1 MTTVSPPPP
10 GQLGVAAR
18 PADLLDYLGKLD
30 AWLAQRRQELDS
42 LDSQIQATG
51 RQAELTGD
59 ITLALA
65 LWQAVKTRQDLVLR
79 TWDSG
84 RVSQVELE
92 RLSGLIWGRLDTQA
106 APVDQLRSM
115 AVSLPE
121 AGRLCDA
128 LVAQLR
134 TRLNTDPNAE
144 QQLIRL
150 RNLRAQLERIRDQI
164 GLEPPA
170 RQPAAQARL
179 GSLTERT
186 DDLSAKRQRGGDIG
200 GLLGPLEIDAA
211 RYERD
216 LIVTAAQRREARDL
230 VTRAR
235 EAATA
240 LAAREQAVQQVA
252 TQARARVWPLPAA
265 GVPELSA
272 LGPIPNTKAALEP
285 YLAQLGQYGA
295 ALEASHR
302 DLAAALAEV
311 GRAEDLLGALDAK
324 ARTLGWAGDPTL
336 TGIADLLRSQ
346 FEATPTVLPV
356 VNELLAA
363 YSARLDFLKSVPGAG
378 S

>member
-1 MTTVSPPPP
+1 MSDTVSPAAP

-18 PADLLDYLGKLD
+18 PVEMLEYLGKLD
-30 AWLAQRRQELDS
+30 ACLGQRRAELDA
-42 LDSQIQATG
+42 LDARIQDTG

-59 ITLALA
+59 VTWALA
-65 LWQAVKTRQDLVLR
+65 LWQAVKTRQDLILR

-84 RVSQVELE
+84 RVGQVELE

-106 APVDQLRSM
+106 STVDQLRSL

-134 TRLNTDPNAE
+134 TRLNTDPKAE

-150 RNLRAQLERIRDQI
+150 RNLRAQFERIRDQI

-170 RQPAAQARL
+170 QQPAAQARL
-179 GSLTERT
+179 AAFVQRAE
-186 DDLSAKRQRGGDIG
+186 DLSGKRERGGDIG

-235 EAATA
+235 ETHDA
-240 LAAREQAVQQVA
+240 LAAR
-252 TQARARVWPLPAA
+252 
-265 GVPELSA
+265 
-272 LGPIPNTKAALEP
+272 
-285 YLAQLGQYGA
+285 
-295 ALEASHR
+295 
-302 DLAAALAEV
+302 
-311 GRAEDLLGALDAK
+311 
-324 ARTLGWAGDPTL
+324 
-336 TGIADLLRSQ
+336 
-346 FEATPTVLPV
+346 
-356 VNELLAA
+356 
-363 YSARLDFLKSVPGAG
+363 
-378 S
+378 